1 MANKIY
7 PKYKKAAISGGS
19 NHDLI
24 AGSVKLVMV
33 DTGAYTYSDTHEF
46 LSDIPSGARIA
57 QTAVLG
63 TKAVS
68 DGAVFSSAN
77 SVFPT
82 VTGASVEA
90 VVMFIDTGSPATSR
104 LVAYWDTGITG
115 LPVTPSGA
123 SYNVIEDTGAW
134 FTL

>member
-7 PKYKKAAISGGS
+7 PKYKAAAISGGA
-19 NHDLI
+19 NHDLV
-24 AGSVKLVMV
+24 GGTVKLVLI

-46 LSDIPSGARIA
+46 LSDVPSGARIA
-57 QTAVLG
+57 LTAALTG
-63 TKAVS
+63 KAVS
-68 DGAVFSSAN
+68 TAAVFSSSN

-82 VTGASVEA
+82 VSGASVEA
-90 VVMFIDTGSPATSR
+90 VAMYIDTGSPATSR
-104 LVAYWDTGITG
+104 LVAFWDTSITG

-123 SYNVIEDTGAW
+123 SYNVIQDTGAW